1 MCLFNSSTNGNTATP
16 KVQRFH
22 TFEFQQ
28 AQEQADL
35 KTVGQFR
42 NFFNLYFLIDHF
54 VWNNYTFQI
63 DDNLFSLL
71 WSVNRGFR
79 GIGTGDSEGLEFEDW
94 LFLTQSKEFSG
105 HSKTSHYF

>member
-63 DDNLFSLL
+63 HDNLFSLL
-71 WSVNRGFR
+71 W
-79 GIGTGDSEGLEFEDW
+79 TGDSEGLEQEIQRDW
-94 LFLTQSKEFSG
+94 NLRIDCF
-105 HSKTSHYF
+105 